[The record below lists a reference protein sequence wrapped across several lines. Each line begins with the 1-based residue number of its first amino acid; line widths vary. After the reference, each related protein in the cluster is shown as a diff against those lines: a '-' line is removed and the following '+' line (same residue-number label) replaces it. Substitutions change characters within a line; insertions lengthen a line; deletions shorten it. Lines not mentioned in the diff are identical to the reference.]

1 MPALKQVHKAI
12 LKLQKRNL
20 IPMKKEQFSPYRV
33 ADYLTTSSEIT
44 AYLKAAKEEND
55 PELLAAVIEDI
66 RQIKLDGARSKK
78 PTPLRG

>member
-1 MPALKQVHKAI
+1 MSQ
-12 LKLQKRNL
+12 NDDL
-20 IPMKKEQFSPYRV
+20 IGVKKDQFSPYQV
-33 ADYLTTSSEIT
+33 TDYLTNTAEIT

-78 PTPLRG
+78 PNPLRG

>member
-1 MPALKQVHKAI
+1 MGMPEV
-12 LKLQKRNL
+12 
-20 IPMKKEQFSPYRV
+20 KKDQFSPYQV
-33 ADYLTTSSEIT
+33 TDYLTNTAEIT

-78 PTPLRG
+78 PNPLRG

>member
-1 MPALKQVHKAI
+1 
-12 LKLQKRNL
+12 
-20 IPMKKEQFSPYRV
+20 MKKDQFSPYQV
-33 ADYLTTSSEIT
+33 TDYLTNTAEIT

-78 PTPLRG
+78 PNPLRG

>member
-1 MPALKQVHKAI
+1 MRS
-12 LKLQKRNL
+12 QKDDL
-20 IPMKKEQFSPYRV
+20 IGVKKDQFSPYQV
-33 ADYLTTSSEIT
+33 TDYLTNTAEIT

-78 PTPLRG
+78 PNPLRG

>member
-1 MPALKQVHKAI
+1 MS
-12 LKLQKRNL
+12 QKDDL
-20 IPMKKEQFSPYRV
+20 IGVKKDQFSPYQV
-33 ADYLTTSSEIT
+33 TDYLTNTAEIT

-78 PTPLRG
+78 PNPLRG